1 MKTPARSILALIAG
15 CCAAALFGLHSAD
28 LARAADKPA
37 ATGATPAAS
46 APASGGAPGAKSA
59 VKALRDTSVASAE
72 QPGEGAGFK
81 AERDHA
87 PLPRDFVQQPPLIP
101 HTVAGYN
108 ITANFNKCMDCH
120 AWQKAKYSGA
130 TKVSVTHFRTR
141 DGQEL
146 DNISP
151 RRYFCTQCHVAQTDA
166 KPLVENGFKRARGLQ

>member
-15 CCAAALFGLHSAD
+15 VCAAALFGLHSAD
-28 LARAADKPA
+28 LAQAADKPA
-37 ATGATPAAS
+37 ATGAGSAAS
-46 APASGGAPGAKSA
+46 APTPAGAPGTKPA

-72 QPGEGAGFK
+72 QPGEGTGFK

-120 AWQKAKYSGA
+120 AWSRARETGA
-130 TKVSVTHFRTR
+130 TKVSLTHFRDR
-141 DGQEL
+141 DGKEL
-146 DNISP
+146 TSVSP
-151 RRYFCTQCHVAQTDA
+151 RRYFCLQCHVPQSDT
-166 KPLVENGFKRARGLQ
+166 KPLVTNTFKPAEGLR